1 MQQTLEL
8 SIRASIDQILG
19 KEKVKNE
26 LAELTQIETGTQQS
40 GIRNDPVYQE
50 IAQALSAQQLRNAQ
64 KSVEEPFSL
73 LGRDITKKGDQLMEN
88 IMLDYEYGTPRR
100 DTRVSHAKNIWKFLT
115 GSARQFD
122 DLSQQVESDISNS
135 GTDEEKIL
143 RRAELEQS
151 KQESKSLLEDLIRI
165 FEKYFN
171 PNSPAS
177 PHNPNNPANPNGLVP
192 QMIAIMSML
201 GVSNIASRYS
211 EQYLTNYRGKL
222 VEAQIGAGWQTAF
235 SYDAMGSYVSGEQ
248 MRFSEYAQRRRYTTD
263 QEIARLNTG
272 TAVTAGLGA
281 LGTGLIAGTMFSPG
295 VGTVVGGLVGLGI
308 GLLGSNLGEQKRID
322 TETELT
328 KKQGEMQG
336 NMKMITDLVAA
347 MAPHVQNYRNWD
359 IMSMQQRARQGS
371 IATPNQIG
379 YLTREQEIQEELQF
393 GDATG
398 YYDPRE
404 FRRAYTFARSQ
415 GLQGS
420 QIYQTQRYRFMLG
433 EGGNGNIAEL
443 DFVRRVTESMYG
455 NGIDPKKQLEVLES
469 IRNIQLDMLKLNIKA
484 DVERGKGYA
493 DIPRLLMGDATP
505 YGRINELGGTTLDM
519 LRSMTTPK
527 TLAHEAF
534 MFQMMGAPDL
544 FEFEEFKKGG
554 MFNNPELAAKFLTNT
569 QELFANGGLDRQ
581 QRRFLMNNFMD
592 KVPQGMVPYMEEFFS
607 TGKATVERQRYRK
620 LQNGEYIADDSGGFV
635 HGQLQQD
642 GTVKYQ
648 DADGKDIY
656 EQYNEKHKTA
666 TVTFA
671 AFIEAL
677 KKGNSATEMFGV
689 KLNESAEKQ
698 VEVGNKYEAMANK
711 FVAASTMILK
721 SLDEQSKGIGAA
733 SSGIHA
739 SLQSLSNSFTQMAIG
754 LPGLMEK
761 MKNAMDLSIGYYLKN
776 MVDKGEIDVRT
787 EYQWLVLLEKFIS
800 DPDRRTDVFKTIK
813 PDILKPKP
821 DNTNTKKGKTK
832 TNKEVQEDILSESR
846 TQPKARG
853 GFVHPNKPY
862 LIGEEGAE
870 IFIPDTAG
878 TIVSNNQLHQMG
890 KQTLVENNSIL
901 MELQNIKLLM
911 AEIVSRRKEPDPINV
926 TVINKMPEDH
936 FAERNRTV

>member
-19 KEKVKNE
+19 KEKVQNE
-26 LAELTQIETGTQQS
+26 LAEITQITAGMQS
-40 GIRNDPVYQE
+40 PGIRNDPVYQE
-50 IAQALSAQQLRNAQ
+50 LAQALSAQQLQNAQ
-64 KSVEEPFSL
+64 RSVETPFNL
-73 LGRDITKKGDQLMEN
+73 LGRDITKKGDQLLEN
-88 IMLDYEYGTPRR
+88 IMLDYEYGTPRK
-100 DTRVSHAKNIWKFLT
+100 DTRISHAKNIHKFLT
-115 GSARQFD
+115 GSTRQFD
-122 DLSQQVESDISNS
+122 ELSQQVESDIAGGGIS
-135 GTDEEKIL
+135 DEEKVL

-151 KQESKSLLEDLIRI
+151 KQESKRLLEDLTKV

-177 PHNPNNPANPNGLVP
+177 PHNPHNPLNPNNPANPNGLVP
-192 QMIAIMSML
+192 QLITMMGML

-248 MRFSEYAQRRRYTTD
+248 MRFSEMAQRRRYQTD
-263 QEIARLNTG
+263 QDVAKLNTG
-272 TAVTAGLGA
+272 TAITAGLGGVGA
-281 LGTGLIAGTMFSPG
+281 GLIAGTLFSPG
-295 VGTVVGGLVGLGI
+295 VGTIVGGLVGLGI
-308 GLLGSNLGEQKRID
+308 GLLGSNIGEQKRMD
-322 TETELT
+322 TETALT
-328 KKQGEMQG
+328 KMQGEMQG

-393 GDATG
+393 SEAAG

-404 FRRAYTFARSQ
+404 FRRSYSFARSQ

-443 DFVRRVTESMYG
+443 DFFRRVTESMYG
-455 NGIDPKKQLEVLES
+455 TGIDPKKQLEVLES

-484 DVERGKGYA
+484 DVERGKGYG

-505 YGRINELGGTTLDM
+505 YGRINELGGSTLDM
-519 LRSMTTPK
+519 LRSMTSPK
-527 TLAHEAF
+527 SLAHEAF
-534 MFQMMGAPDL
+534 MYQMMGAPDL

-554 MFNNPELAAKFLTNT
+554 IFNNPELAAKFLTNT
-569 QELFANGGLDRQ
+569 QELFASGGLDKQ

-592 KVPQGMVPYMEEFFS
+592 KVPQGMVPYMEEFFT
-607 TGKATVERQRYRK
+607 TGKATVERQRYRRQ
-620 LQNGEYIADDSGGFV
+620 QNGEYIADDSGDYL
-635 HGQLQQD
+635 HGQIQED

-648 DADGKDIY
+648 DANGKDIY

-666 TVTFA
+666 TVTFT

-698 VEVGNKYEAMANK
+698 AEAGNKYEAMANK
-711 FVAASTMILK
+711 YVAASTMILK

-739 SLQSLSNSFTQMAIG
+739 SLQSLSNSFVQMAVG
-754 LPGLMEK
+754 LPGLMDK
-761 MKNAMDLSIGYYLKN
+761 MKDAMDLSIGYYLKN
-776 MVDKGEIDVRT
+776 MVDKGEIDIRT
-787 EYQWLVLLEKFIS
+787 EYQWLQLLEKFIS
-800 DPDRRTDVFKTIK
+800 DPDRRTDVFKTVT
-813 PDILKPKP
+813 PDKFRPKPKQ
-821 DNTNTKKGKTK
+821 D
-832 TNKEVQEDILSESR
+832 
-846 TQPKARG
+846 KAREKKRKVGPGTAIWDKRAQG
-853 GFVHPNKPY
+853 GFVFPGTEY

-870 IFIPDTAG
+870 LFIPDTPG
-878 TIVSNNQLHQMG
+878 IIVNHQQLQQMG
-890 KQTLVENNSIL
+890 KQSINESGAIL
-901 MELQNIKLLM
+901 QELQSIKYLM
-911 AEIVSRRKEPDPINV
+911 AEIISRKKEPDPINV

-936 FAERNRTV
+936 FAERNRNA